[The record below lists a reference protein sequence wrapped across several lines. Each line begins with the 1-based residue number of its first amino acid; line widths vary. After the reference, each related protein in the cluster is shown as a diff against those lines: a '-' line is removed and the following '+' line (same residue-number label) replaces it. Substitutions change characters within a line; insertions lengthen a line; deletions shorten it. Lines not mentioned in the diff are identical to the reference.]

1 MSTTA
6 FDHYDIDCSQSP
18 FFRKIEHLPSVTCG
32 HLGVKCTK
40 GKGVRVYS
48 SGGGGGVGEEE
59 GPHLAKRQIN
69 LILIP
74 RLQSWTKSVKN
85 FALSYSQETHPA
97 NLAPGWPL
105 PPPLPGQCCLV
116 GSKNVPAT
124 LQRCFF
130 GGKWEVS
137 WVNRA
142 LEGSILKLDLQGA
155 FFLTFLSKIVGS
167 LPAQDGRPQGQV
179 LVSYHLTEK

>member
-1 MSTTA
+1 M
-6 FDHYDIDCSQSP
+6 
-18 FFRKIEHLPSVTCG
+18 G
-32 HLGVKCTK
+32 
-40 GKGVRVYS
+40 
-48 SGGGGGVGEEE
+48 EE

-74 RLQSWTKSVKN
+74 RLQSWTKSVKK

-97 NLAPGWPL
+97 NLAPGRPL

-124 LQRCFF
+124 LQHCFF
-130 GGKWEVS
+130 GGKWKVS

-155 FFLTFLSKIVGS
+155 FFVTFLSNILGS

-179 LVSYHLTEK
+179 LVSYHLTEKYGNSGMRTVQSQQQRGNVFFLQIMRIFVRFFYSGHLHGEVLACFSRHV